1 MFRRM
6 SALATGAILVALA
19 YPTIASSQAARVAAS
34 QATPVASAAYM
45 KLGEIKGESVDAQ
58 HKDWIEVSSFSWG
71 TSNSGR
77 VGATTGIATPATPGT
92 LTITKK
98 MDKASPVL
106 MQRCSGQKAPEVV
119 VHLPSSQRGQGYTEY
134 VLKDVMISACT
145 QANGQESLSFNYSKI
160 EFKNAAV
167 TAAPAT
173 R

>member
-6 SALATGAILVALA
+6 SALAIGAILIALV
-19 YPTIASSQAARVAAS
+19 YPTIASSQARVTAS
-34 QATPVASAAYM
+34 QTTPVASAAYM

-58 HKDWIEVSSFSWG
+58 HKEWIEVSSFSWG

-77 VGATTGIATPATPGT
+77 VGSDKRNCDSRHTGDSHDHQENGQGESCVDAT
-92 LTITKK
+92 L
-98 MDKASPVL
+98 L
-106 MQRCSGQKAPEVV
+106 CSQKAPEVV
-119 VHLPSSQRGQGYTEY
+119 VHLPSSQRGQGYMEY
-134 VLKDVMISACT
+134 MLKDVMISACT
-145 QANGQESLSFNYSKI
+145 QANGQESLSFNYTKI